1 MNLETLQK
9 MSNKHLDQK
18 KPVNSLVLIRL
29 LSKDSKNNNHACKI
43 QDQIAKGFW
52 FLKRAKFAHLSI

>member
-1 MNLETLQK
+1 

-18 KPVNSLVLIRL
+18 KTVNSLVLIRL

-43 QDQIAKGFW
+43 QEQTAKGF
-52 FLKRAKFAHLSI
+52 